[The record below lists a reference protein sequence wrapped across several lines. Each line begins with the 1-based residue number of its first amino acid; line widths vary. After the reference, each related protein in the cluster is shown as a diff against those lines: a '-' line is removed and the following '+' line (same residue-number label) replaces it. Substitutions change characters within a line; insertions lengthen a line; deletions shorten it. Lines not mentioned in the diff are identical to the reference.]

1 MNKDSIVVVKIG
13 GNVLLN
19 NTTIMEDMVD
29 LSHRGE
35 RLLVVHGGGRI
46 VTEWLGRQNIST
58 SLIDGER
65 ITDEETLEVVVAVL
79 CGWVNKRLVSM
90 LNWLWHERWG
100 EEGRVVGISGIDG
113 IIRGKP
119 KDSQKG
125 FMGEAVEVRPQ
136 LIYSLLDLGYLP
148 IIAPG
153 GVDEKMILNIN
164 GDSTVGAIAYALKG
178 QKLIF
183 LTDAPGVLDRQ
194 GKVIPELSPRMAER
208 LISEG
213 VIVEGMIPKL
223 RAGVY
228 ALKSTSVVRIIDGRT
243 THALIQETEGKEG
256 GTTIFR

>member
-1 MNKDSIVVVKIG
+1 MNKDDIIVVKIG
-13 GNVLLN
+13 GDVLSN

-35 RLLVVHGGGRI
+35 RLLIVHGGGGI

-58 SLIDGER
+58 SLINGER
-65 ITDEETLEVVVAVL
+65 ITDEETLEVAVAVL
-79 CGWVNKRLVSM
+79 CGWVNKRLVSV
-90 LNWLWHERWG
+90 LNWLWHERWM

-113 IIRGKP
+113 IIKGKP

-125 FMGEAVEVRPQ
+125 FMGEVVEVRPQ

-153 GVDEKMILNIN
+153 GVDKKMILNIN
-164 GDSTVGAIAYALKG
+164 GDSVASAIAYALKR

-183 LTDAPGVLDRQ
+183 LTDAPGVLDKQ
-194 GKVIPELSPRMAER
+194 GKIVPELSPQMAER

-213 VIVEGMIPKL
+213 VIAGGMIPKL
-223 RAGVY
+223 RAGIH
-228 ALKSTSVVRIIDGRT
+228 ALTSTSVVRIIDGRT
-243 THALIQETEGKEG
+243 PHALIQEMEGKEG